1 MKRNPA
7 WAEAEADMEKKFNS
21 FLFVDTIIPN
31 LKNLGLMNER
41 TEPRYRDLGVL
52 EMYAG

>member
-1 MKRNPA
+1 MADVGQCRAVVHSRLPRPVSLVSA
-7 WAEAEADMEKKFNS
+7 WHARVVA
-21 FLFVDTIIPN
+21 
-31 LKNLGLMNER
+31 NER